1 MKKTGGG
8 SRQKAEG
15 TRQTTRSSSRLING
29 VRTET
34 TTIVRMTEERMTEE
48 SAILQYWN
56 EIESGGVV
64 VGKWVRQLYEV
75 ILQGLN
81 EKRWFYDHELADNAI
96 RFIERFCHH
105 YKGALAPRRIKLSL
119 WEKAALSLI
128 FGIVDDAGRRQFSEV
143 FWVVGRK
150 QGKTLI
156 AAAIATYMAYAAG
169 EFGSELYMLAPKID
183 QSDLV
188 YSAVEFNV
196 NAEPELKAITRSTKY
211 RGLMVQE
218 TNTIIK
224 KLAFSSKK
232 SDGYNPMFFVA
243 DEVAAW
249 PGVNGLRQWEV
260 MVSGTGARV
269 EPLGLAI
276 SSGGYENEGLFDELM
291 KRSTAFLM
299 GNSREQHILPIIYM
313 VDDAEKWND
322 LHELR
327 KSLPGLGESVDED
340 FIRKEIAVAE
350 QSLSKES
357 EVKVKYANLKQ
368 SLSTAWLKAEDINKA
383 FGWRRQLSEWKNHYC
398 VGGVDLS
405 QTTDL
410 TSACIVIEEDGIL
423 WVHSHFW
430 LPAKRLEEAMKR
442 DKIPYDIY
450 LRKGFL
456 SLSGEEFINNDD
468 VLQWFMDLVKEY
480 KIFPLQLGVDRW
492 SAQELIQKLQQ
503 KSFHTDTVTQGFNL
517 SQVADTFE
525 GLLREGRIRDM
536 DDNDL
541 LKIHLADSAQQQEST
556 TAYAHPRKKLVK
568 ISKYA
573 HVDGMA
579 ALLDAMAMRQ
589 FKWAELGKR
598 LMNEGKRKP
607 AAPAEATGETD
618 NMETGYT

>member
-1 MKKTGGG
+1 M
-8 SRQKAEG
+8 SRKASQL
-15 TRQTTRSSSRLING
+15 TR
-29 VRTET
+29 
-34 TTIVRMTEERMTEE
+34 E
-48 SAILQYWN
+48 SAILEYWN
-56 EIESGGVV
+56 EIETGGVN
-64 VGKWVRQLYEV
+64 VGKWIRLLFDV
-75 ILQGLN
+75 ILQGLS
-81 EKRWFYDHELADNAI
+81 EHRWYWSQELADNALG
-96 RFIERFCHH
+96 FIGRYCHH
-105 YKGALAPRRIKLSL
+105 YKGKLAPRRIKLSL
-119 WEKAALSLI
+119 WERALISLI
-128 FGIVDDAGRRQFSEV
+128 FGIVDDAARRQFTEV
-143 FWVVGRK
+143 ILVIGRK
-150 QGKTLI
+150 MGKTLLV
-156 AAAIATYMAYAAG
+156 AAIATYMAYAAG
-169 EFGSELYMLAPKID
+169 EYGSEIYFLAPKID
-183 QSDLV
+183 QADLC
-188 YSAVEFNV
+188 YSALEYNV
-196 NAEPELKAITRSTKY
+196 HAEPELDCITKSTKY
-211 RGLMVQE
+211 RGLVIAE

-232 SDGYNPMFFVA
+232 SDGYSPQFYAA
-243 DEVAAW
+243 DECSSW
-249 PGVNGLRQWEV
+249 PGVSGIRQWEV
-260 MVSGTGARV
+260 MVSGTGARE
-269 EPLGLAI
+269 EPLGMAF
-276 SSGGYENEGLFDELM
+276 SSGGYENDGLYDELV
-291 KRSTAFLM
+291 KRGTGFLM
-299 GNSREQHILPIIYM
+299 GNSREKHLLPVLYM
-313 VDDAEKWND
+313 IENPEKWDD
-322 LHELR
+322 LDELE
-327 KSLPGLGESVDED
+327 KSLPGMGESVSRE
-340 FIRKEIAVAE
+340 FIQKEIDIAHE
-350 QSLSKES
+350 SIPKEI
-357 EVKVKYANLKQ
+357 EFKVKYGCLKQ
-368 SLSTAWLKAEDINKA
+368 NMSACWLKAEDINKA

-398 VGGVDLS
+398 VGGIDLS

-430 LPAKRLEEAMKR
+430 LPAKRLEEATKR

-468 VLQWFMDLVKEY
+468 VLHWFMDLVKEY
-480 KIFPLQLGVDRW
+480 KIVPLQLGVDRW

-598 LMNEGKRKP
+598 LMNENKRKP
-607 AAPAEATGETD
+607 AMPAGTEQ
-618 NMETGYT
+618 